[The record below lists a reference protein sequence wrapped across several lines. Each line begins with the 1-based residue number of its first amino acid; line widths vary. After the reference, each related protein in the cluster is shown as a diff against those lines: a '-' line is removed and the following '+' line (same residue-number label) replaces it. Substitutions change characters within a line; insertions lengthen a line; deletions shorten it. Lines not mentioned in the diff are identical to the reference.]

1 MALASAKK
9 TCTNRACINKK
20 GGTVL
25 APQTEQLARPPKP
38 LLPKGNRT
46 EPIVQIVR

>member
-9 TCTNRACINKK
+9 TCTNRACINKI

-25 APQTEQLARPPKP
+25 APQTEQLAKP